1 MSVVLSKRGSSKFEV
16 IDNAMNIR
24 KKLTQYILHD
34 FAITDEMTESE
45 KWFLNSSREVIVN
58 RVRDLIANITMAN
71 NIYVTTQMEYEERR
85 KHQDY
90 ALGNCFQL
98 IQELQYVIDVFGGR
112 VNVNKYMDTAD
123 AVNSEIALIRGW
135 RKSENKLKKKFMP
148 EQHKKCSIK

>member
-58 RVRDLIANITMAN
+58 RVRDLKG
-71 NIYVTTQMEYEERR
+71 EY
-85 KHQDY
+85 Y
-90 ALGNCFQL
+90 NGGNSNL
-98 IQELQYVIDVFGGR
+98 SKGR
-112 VNVNKYMDTAD
+112 
-123 AVNSEIALIRGW
+123 
-135 RKSENKLKKKFMP
+135 
-148 EQHKKCSIK
+148 C